1 MAMGQNTYGQLGDGS
16 TTDRSSSPVQVVD
29 SLGNPLSGVVG
40 SSTGPNYTVYL
51 KSDGTVWAV
60 GMNSYGQLGDGTQTP
75 RSNPEPVL
83 DSSGNALSGVVGVSA
98 GGEHTVFLKAD
109 GTVWATGY
117 NAFGQLGDGTTT
129 DRLYPVQGDLC
140 GRVSAH
146 GDRGGFGVWE
156 PHRVFEKRRDGL
168 DGGKKLL
175 WATGGRN
182 DHGSE

>member
-16 TTDRSSSPVQVVD
+16 TTDRSSPVQVVD

-129 DRLYPVQGDLC
+129 DRLYPVQ
-140 GRVSAH
+140 VTYA
-146 GDRGGFGVWE
+146 GGFALTAADVADLASAQG
-156 PHRVFEKRRDGL
+156 PGNSHQDQDIYGDQFEENNNKA
-168 DGGKKLL
+168 KV
-175 WATGGRN
+175 AQ
-182 DHGSE
+182 